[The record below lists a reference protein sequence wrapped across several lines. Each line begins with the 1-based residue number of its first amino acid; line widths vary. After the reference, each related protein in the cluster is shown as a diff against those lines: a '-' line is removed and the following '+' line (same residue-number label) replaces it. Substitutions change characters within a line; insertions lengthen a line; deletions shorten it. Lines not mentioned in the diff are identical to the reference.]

1 MSDFYALKTFCS
13 NCSQCQIGIKSDY
26 SSAVS
31 YIQFMGGRTSE
42 KLDTLAVEIWTWCLD
57 IDIFLKAQD
66 TPGKS
71 NLQADKL
78 SRNFSNNYEWKLSEP
93 FFSRICSKL
102 IIPNVDLFAS
112 RSIAQIDKF
121 KIH

>member
-1 MSDFYALKTFCS
+1 
-13 NCSQCQIGIKSDY
+13 
-26 SSAVS
+26 
-31 YIQFMGGRTSE
+31 MGGRTSE
-42 KLDTLAVEIWTWCLD
+42 KLDTLAVEIWTWCLN

-121 KIH
+121 ENPLTIKLVSVLLKKWTVWCHEQYTSIF